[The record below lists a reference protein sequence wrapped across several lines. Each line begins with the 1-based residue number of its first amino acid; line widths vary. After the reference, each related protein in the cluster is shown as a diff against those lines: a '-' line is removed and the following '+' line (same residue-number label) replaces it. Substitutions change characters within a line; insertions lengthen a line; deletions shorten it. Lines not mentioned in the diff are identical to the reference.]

1 MDWPKQAIIGCYVF
15 IKGPFVL
22 ILIGFVIVLVS
33 VFGSFVAL
41 GGHMGALYQPF
52 EFLLIGGA
60 ALGAY
65 LASNSGKSV
74 ALMLKAIPQ
83 VFTKSPYTNK
93 DVYME
98 LMALLYVLLNKAR
111 RDGLMTIESDIEEPE
126 NSAIFAEYPRIL
138 RDPHLVLFIT
148 DYLRLMISGN
158 MSPYEIETLMEQEI
172 EAHQHE
178 RDIPARALA
187 SVADALPAFGIVAA
201 VLGVIKAL
209 ASVDQPPAILADLIS
224 KAMVGTF
231 LGILLAY
238 GFVSPMSSAMERRT
252 VVSVKVLECI
262 KVTLLASMNGYPPQ
276 LAVEF
281 GRKVLYSSV
290 RPSFAELETH
300 VRQAKSPAKKVA

>member
-1 MDWPKQAIIGCYVF
+1 MEKPKQTIIRRYVF
-15 IKGPFVL
+15 TKGPLVL
-22 ILIGFVIVLVS
+22 ILIGFVVVLLS

-41 GGHMGALYQPF
+41 GGHLGALYQPF

-65 LASNSGKSV
+65 MASNSGKSV
-74 ALMLKAIPQ
+74 SLMLKAVPQ
-83 VFTKSPYTNK
+83 IFKRSPYSDK

-138 RDPHLVLFIT
+138 RDSHLVLFIT

-158 MSPYEIETLMEQEI
+158 MSPYEIETLMDQEI
-172 EAHQHE
+172 DAHQHE
-178 RDIPARALA
+178 RDIPSRALA
-187 SVADALPAFGIVAA
+187 MVADALPAFGIVAA

-238 GFVSPMSSAMERRT
+238 GFVSPMASAMERRT
-252 VVSVKVLECI
+252 VASIKVLECI

-281 GRKVLYSSV
+281 GRKVLYTSV
-290 RPSFAELETH
+290 RPSFTELENH
-300 VRQAKSPAKKVA
+300 VRQTKAPAKKVA